1 MDTEIDKVKYEYH
14 RIPTMWDTRVPPK
27 GRPPSILLMPY
38 IRSEGFCFS
47 DARLIRPRSKGGKV
61 ICTITTKD
69 EEKYIGEA
77 YCSCSDNF
85 CYALGREISLGR
97 AEDKRRNEVPKKPG
111 MTSEEME
118 RLANEASKEMSDYI
132 EKTGNL
138 HVGLAYAT
146 ILSTIAQLSLLVD
159 PDDLV
164 AAMEMVTKQVK
175 GFVDKIDEAH

>member
-1 MDTEIDKVKYEYH
+1 MDAEIDKVQYKYY
-14 RIPTMWDTRVPPK
+14 RIPYVSTINIPEK
-27 GRPPSILLMPY
+27 GRPHSVHLHHY
-38 IRSEGFCFS
+38 VRGEGFAS
-47 DARLIRPRSKGGKV
+47 ISGRMSPRSKGGKV

-69 EEKYIGEA
+69 GEEHAGEA

-85 CYALGREISLGR
+85 CYKLGREISLGR

-164 AAMEMVTKQVK
+164 AAMEMVIKQVK
-175 GFVDKIDEAH
+175 GFLSKIDEEH